1 MSKKK
6 EHKLLEGIT
15 GAYPRQMLRSIGYP
29 DSDMSKPVIGV
40 AISYSGTHPGCFHL
54 PMLAEQV
61 KNGILSAGG
70 VPVVFYTISICDTYG
85 HGKGMHYIL
94 PSREIIAAE
103 IETVVCAHN
112 DLFDGLVLLASCDKS
127 PGAMLMGAT
136 RVNLP
141 SLMLTAGPMLPGRFG
156 GKEWVFCDIKE
167 SMGKFAVGKLTPDE
181 FLQIE
186 TDSCATAGVCSMMG
200 TGNTMGCVMEA
211 LGMAL
216 PGSGTIPAVYSERLR
231 LARTTGERIVAMVEE
246 ELKPRDILTPQAFDN
261 AIRFILATGGSSNTL
276 LHIPAIAREAGYTI
290 PLERFDELSRETPCI
305 AKFKPASDYNIL
317 DMHEAG
323 GVLGVLKRL
332 GDAVNVKAKTVTGET
347 IGASIAKAH
356 IHNDAVIRPLEN
368 PYSNEG
374 GLAVLKGNL
383 AVGGAIV
390 KQSGVHPNMMRHS
403 GPAKVFENEEGVKSF
418 LLDKEVKPGDVLVIR
433 NEGPKGGPGMR
444 ELSIPA
450 AILIGMGLGDSVAMI
465 TDGRFSGATRGP
477 CIGHVTPEAA
487 DGGPI
492 GIIKDGDIIDID
504 IPNRTLNVR
513 LSEENIRA
521 RLAERIPVAPY
532 SRCPGGYL
540 DLYRQSVSSASEGAT
555 LKPKL

>member
-6 EHKLLEGIT
+6 DHSMLEGIT
-15 GAYPRQMLRSIGYP
+15 GAYPRQMLRSIGHL
-29 DSDMSKPVIGV
+29 DADMGKPIIGV

-54 PMLAEQV
+54 PMLTEQV
-61 KNGILSAGG
+61 RTGILSAGG

-85 HGKGMHYIL
+85 HGKGMYYIL

-141 SLMLTAGPMLPGRFG
+141 SIMLTSGPMLPGRFG

-167 SMGKFAVGKLTPDE
+167 SMGKFAVGKLIADE

-216 PGSGTIPAVYSERLR
+216 PGSGTIPAVYSEQLR
-231 LARTTGERIVAMVEE
+231 LARRAGERIVSMVEE
-246 ELKPRDILTPQAFDN
+246 DLKPRDILTPKAFEN
-261 AIRFILATGGSSNTL
+261 AIKFILATGGSSNTL
-276 LHIPAIAREAGYTI
+276 LHIPAIALEAGHTI
-290 PLERFDELSRETPCI
+290 PLELFDELSRKTPCV
-305 AKFKPASDYNIL
+305 AKFKPASDYTIL

-323 GVLGVLKRL
+323 GVMGVLKRL
-332 GDAVNVKAKTVTGET
+332 GDAINLKERTVTGEDL
-347 IGASIAKAH
+347 GASIAMARLA
-356 IHNDAVIRPLEN
+356 NDAVIRPLDS
-368 PYSNEG
+368 PYSQEG

-383 AVGGAIV
+383 AALGAIV
-390 KQSGVHPNMMRHS
+390 KQSGVHPDMMCHS
-403 GPAKVFENEEGVKSF
+403 GPAKVFENEEEVKAF
-418 LLDKEVKPGDVLVIR
+418 LLDKEVKPGDVLVVR
-433 NEGPKGGPGMR
+433 NEGPRGGPGMR

-450 AILIGMGLGDSVAMI
+450 ALLIGMGLGDSVAMI
-465 TDGRFSGATRGP
+465 TDDRFSGATRGP
-477 CIGHVTPEAA
+477 CIGHVSPEAA

-492 GIIKDGDIIDID
+492 SIIRDGDIIDID

-513 LSEENIRA
+513 LSEEEIKA
-521 RLAERIPVAPY
+521 RLMQRIPVAPY

-540 DLYRQSVSSASEGAT
+540 DLYRQNVSSAVKGAV
-555 LKPKL
+555 LKPKA